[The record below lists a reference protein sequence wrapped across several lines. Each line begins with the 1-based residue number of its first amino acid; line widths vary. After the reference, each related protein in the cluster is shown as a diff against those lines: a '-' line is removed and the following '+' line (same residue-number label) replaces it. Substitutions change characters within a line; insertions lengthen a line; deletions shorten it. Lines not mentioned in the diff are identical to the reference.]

1 MYKKTQLSIFL
12 ATVMFLAFAIQFNF
26 LGCAGTQSKKEV
38 LTPERRK
45 AIQDSLYK
53 VQKRK
58 LDLLF
63 SLGWEPYKQHNYK
76 KAKKYFKRLV
86 EQDTSGIHGKIVY
99 QALGTCYLQ
108 LNQPDSAEW
117 AYKMGIKRNPK
128 SPYPYKA
135 LGYIYRAQQRTDEAI
150 EMYKKLIELEPD
162 SASYYRHLGELY
174 VKAGEQDKAIDA
186 YQKAV
191 ELDPN
196 NKQSQEV
203 LSTLLAQTGD
213 MDRII
218 AQQKTLVE
226 RYPNEIKY
234 RLDLAQSYHKTGDFT
249 NAIEQ
254 LKLVIAKEPNN
265 IFALEL
271 LGDSYQQTNKFLS
284 AAKIYKHILQINP
297 KDKKNLC
304 NLALTYTSL
313 GKYTTAM
320 RAVRKALAIDPHYGL
335 AYITRGTIYETA
347 AEKCINARKGGKITF
362 DDKLVYKL
370 AYNEYA
376 KAKRDLEWKTEAEKH
391 MKYLETMIPTKEDYF
406 MHKGQKRPRGT
417 CYQWIM

>member
-1 MYKKTQLSIFL
+1 VYKKTQLSIFI
-12 ATVMFLAFAIQFNF
+12 ATLMFLAFAIQFNF

-38 LTPERRK
+38 LSPERQK

-76 KAKKYFKRLV
+76 KAKKYFKKLV

-99 QALGTCYLQ
+99 QTLGTCYLQ

-117 AYKMGIKRNPK
+117 AYKIGIQRNPNN
-128 SPYPYKA
+128 PYPYKA
-135 LGYIYRAQQRTDEAI
+135 LGYIYRAQQRTDDAI

-162 SASYYRHLGELY
+162 SASYYCHLGELY

-191 ELDPN
+191 ELNPN

-203 LSTLLAQTGD
+203 LSTLLSQTGD

-218 AQQKTLVE
+218 AQQKSLVD
-226 RYPNEIKY
+226 RYPEEIKY
-234 RLDLAQSYHKTGDFT
+234 RLDLAQNYHKTEDFLK
-249 NAIEQ
+249 AIEQ
-254 LKLVIAKEPNN
+254 LKIVIAKKPKN

-271 LGDSYQQTNKFLS
+271 LGDSYQQTEKFIS
-284 AAKIYKHILQINP
+284 AAAIYKRILQINP

-304 NLALTYTSL
+304 NLALSYTSM

-320 RAVRKALAIDPHYGL
+320 RATKKALAIDPHYGL
-335 AYITRGTIYETA
+335 AYITRGTVYETA
-347 AEKCINARKGGKITF
+347 AEKCVASRKGGKITF

-370 AYNEYA
+370 AYDEYA
-376 KAKRDLEWKTEAEKH
+376 KAKRDLEWKADAEKH
-391 MKYLETMIPTKEDYF
+391 MKYLETMIPTNEDYF
-406 MHKGQKRPRGT
+406 MHKTQKKPRGT